1 MTEDE
6 KDLIDKLTHID
17 PLKRLG
23 MGNVGSGYSFQDLKK
38 HKFFSENINM
48 QDIED
53 EVEDKSIS
61 LS

>member
-23 MGNVGSGYSFQDLKK
+23 MGNVGSGYSF
-38 HKFFSENINM
+38 
-48 QDIED
+48 
-53 EVEDKSIS
+53 
-61 LS
+61 